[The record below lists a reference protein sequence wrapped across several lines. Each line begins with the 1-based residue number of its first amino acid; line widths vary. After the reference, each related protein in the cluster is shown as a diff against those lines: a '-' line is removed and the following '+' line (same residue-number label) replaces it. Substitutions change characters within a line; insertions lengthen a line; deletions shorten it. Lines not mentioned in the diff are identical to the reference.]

1 MGSTLNQDDFH
12 LFIQPAQARR
22 AGRPSRYSSNDDDF
36 HDMASLNWFML
47 HEIFY

>member
-22 AGRPSRYSSNDDDF
+22 AGRPSGYSTNDDDF
-36 HDMASLNWFML
+36 HDFSFLIL
-47 HEIFY
+47 ILL